1 MSIQL
6 TEQVKSLMFRNTRLE
21 AQIKEILERLE
32 VLEKKEKERKT
43 LGLNK
48 NG

>member
-1 MSIQL
+1 MSIALQ
-6 TEQVKSLMFRNTRLE
+6 E
-21 AQIKEILERLE
+21 QIKSVLYRIGKLEQANADLLERLA

-48 NG
+48 S